1 MNFRHLSSCDTIVTM
16 RKVKALAFVLDHD
29 RLRRLMARGPDN
41 VLLKKAILLISVFL
55 SHFSMK
61 FGTELESDQYDS
73 FK

>member
-1 MNFRHLSSCDTIVTM
+1 MNFRHLCSCDTIVTI
-16 RKVKALAFVLDHD
+16 RKFKALAFVLDHD
-29 RLRRLMARGPDN
+29 RLSRLMARGT
-41 VLLKKAILLISVFL
+41 ISVSL